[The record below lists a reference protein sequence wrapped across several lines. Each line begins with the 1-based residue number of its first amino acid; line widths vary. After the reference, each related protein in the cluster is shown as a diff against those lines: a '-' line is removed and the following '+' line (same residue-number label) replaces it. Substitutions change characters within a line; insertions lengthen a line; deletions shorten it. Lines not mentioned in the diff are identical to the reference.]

1 MRSSPVDTLGLVT
14 TRTLLTL
21 YRVLAYTTG
30 VVLLIFTAE
39 IVLKYVFH
47 VEGFEF
53 VAIVHGWIYMFY
65 FLVSLYLAVQMRW
78 SWRWTVPVVL
88 AGTIPFASFVA
99 ERKVV
104 EKVRGERPELVSRG

>member
-1 MRSSPVDTLGLVT
+1 VSP
-14 TRTLLTL
+14 RTVTL

-39 IVLKYVFH
+39 IVLKYAFH

-53 VAIVHGWIYMFY
+53 IAVVHGWIYLFY
-65 FLVSLYLAVQMRW
+65 FLVSAYLAIALRW
-78 SWRWTVPVVL
+78 SWRWAVPVVL

-104 EKVRGERPELVSRG
+104 NKVRAEHPELVSPG

>member
-1 MRSSPVDTLGLVT
+1 MSP
-14 TRTLLTL
+14 RTVTL

-30 VVLLIFTAE
+30 VVLLVFTVE

-53 VAIVHGWIYMFY
+53 IAIVHGWIYLFY
-65 FLVSLYLAVQMRW
+65 FLVSAYLAIALRW
-78 SWRWTVPVVL
+78 SWRWAVPVVL

-104 EKVRGERPELVSRG
+104 DKVRAEHPELVSPG

>member
-1 MRSSPVDTLGLVT
+1 MDNLGPVTA
-14 TRTLLTL
+14 RTLTL

-39 IVLKYVFH
+39 IIAKYGFH

-65 FLVSLYLAVQMRW
+65 FLVSVYLAIQLRW
-78 SWRWTVPVVL
+78 NWRWTVPVVL

-104 EKVRGERPELVSRG
+104 EKVHREHPELVSRG

>member
-1 MRSSPVDTLGLVT
+1 MNP
-14 TRTLLTL
+14 RTLTL
-21 YRVLAYTTG
+21 YRALAYTTG
-30 VVLLIFTAE
+30 VVLLVFTLE
-39 IVLKYVFH
+39 IVLKYGFG

-53 VAIVHGWIYMFY
+53 VAIVHGWVYMLY
-65 FLVSLYLAVQMRW
+65 FLVTVYMSIQLRW

-104 EKVRGERPELVSRG
+104 AKVRADHPELATRS

>member
-1 MRSSPVDTLGLVT
+1 VT
-14 TRTLLTL
+14 TRTLTL

-30 VVLLIFTAE
+30 VILLIFTAE
-39 IVLKYVFH
+39 IVLKYGFH

-53 VAIVHGWIYMFY
+53 IAIVHGWIYMFY
-65 FLVSLYLAVQMRW
+65 FMISLYLAIQLRW

-104 EKVRGERPELVSRG
+104 QKVHREHPELVSSG

>member
-1 MRSSPVDTLGLVT
+1 MTA
-14 TRTLLTL
+14 RTLTL

-39 IVLKYVFH
+39 IILKYGFH
-47 VEGFEF
+47 VTGFEF
-53 VAIVHGWIYMFY
+53 IAIVHGWIYMCY
-65 FLVSLYLAVQMRW
+65 FLVSLYLAIQLRW
-78 SWRWTVPVVL
+78 SWQWTVPVVL

-104 EKVRGERPELVSRG
+104 EKVQREHPELVSGG

>member
-1 MRSSPVDTLGLVT
+1 MCSSPIDTLSLVT

-30 VVLLIFTAE
+30 VILLIFTIE
-39 IVLKYVFH
+39 IVLKY
-47 VEGFEF
+47 GFQVHGLEF
-53 VAIVHGWIYMFY
+53 IAIVHGWMYMFY
-65 FLVSLYLAVQMRW
+65 FLVSLYLAIQLRW

-104 EKVRGERPELVSRG
+104 EKVRREHPELVSRG

>member
-1 MRSSPVDTLGLVT
+1 MTA
-14 TRTLLTL
+14 RTLTL

-47 VEGFEF
+47 VHGFEF
-53 VAIVHGWIYMFY
+53 IAIVHGWIYMCY
-65 FLVSLYLAVQMRW
+65 FLVSTYLAIQLRW

-104 EKVRGERPELVSRG
+104 EKVHREHPSLVSRG